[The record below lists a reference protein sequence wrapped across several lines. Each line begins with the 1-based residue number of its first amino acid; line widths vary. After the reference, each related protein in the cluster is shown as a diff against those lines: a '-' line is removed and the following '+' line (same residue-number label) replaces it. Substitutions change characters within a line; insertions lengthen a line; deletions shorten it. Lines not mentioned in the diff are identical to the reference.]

1 MKLFALL
8 LAGLIPCLSQPL
20 PADKDKAFGNPMA
33 PVRLDVFSDF
43 ECPACRN
50 FHIEML
56 PQIEKDYGP
65 SGRLYVVSHEFPLNI
80 PAHKFNREAANY
92 ATAAA
97 RIGKYQ
103 AVADRLFQTQ
113 ADWSAAALPPGA
125 TPKKTVW
132 EEIAS
137 VLTPAEQ
144 KKVQV
149 LSKDPSVLAEVQ
161 NDVALGNKLGVSSTP
176 SLFLQHG
183 MKRFQLPWPL
193 TYTLFRSMVDGL
205 K

>member
-1 MKLFALL
+1 MKLCALL
-8 LAGLIPCLSQPL
+8 LAALIPCLAQPL
-20 PADKDKAFGNPMA
+20 PADKDKAFGNPLA
-33 PVRLDVFSDF
+33 SVRLDVFSDF
-43 ECPACRN
+43 ECPACRS

-56 PQIEKDYGP
+56 PQIERDYGP
-65 SGRLYVVSHEFPLNI
+65 TGRIYIVSHEFPLNI
-80 PAHKFNREAANY
+80 PTHKFNREAANY

-113 ADWSAAALPPGA
+113 ADWYTESTSASRG
-125 TPKKTVW
+125 KVW
-132 EEIAS
+132 ETVAA

-144 KKVQV
+144 KKVQA
-149 LSKDPSVLAEVQ
+149 LSNDPSVLAEVQ
-161 NDVALGNKLGVSSTP
+161 SDVALGNRLGVSSTP

-183 MKRFQLPWPL
+183 MQRFQLPWPL